1 MAKIIIRSN
10 TAATNF
16 IVSQKV
22 VNININESIV
32 VPDTNVSITPIGANE
47 IFAEDFS
54 TGILE
59 GALKSISFTQLGD
72 KVVAN
77 VSFNEFTFEQQTT
90 VIDIPIS
97 ATKRQTTSGITLIE
111 ISPIDNNLVSNTT
124 SYGSTS
130 SKFIARD
137 SVVEH
142 TVVGEVGQ
150 TVNVL
155 SRSFIA
161 PSGFKFVKQPSYKLS
176 GQASGYKVKSSDTK
190 DAKGVIIGR
199 SFDVS
204 YTFKDLIRTE
214 KVNTISFSYSTKK
227 ISEPIKLATNEKE
240 EKIYSIDTGRD
251 IGPEGGIQ
259 VIVVRGVPG
268 SSFRI
273 MTQNS
278 SNNSYNY
285 KTGAFDNSGGFLEGV
300 IPLARAG
307 FGYGEFRASI
317 RVPASTTGETVSTSL
332 GTNKPIDHEK
342 LVEATKD
349 TSIRQEIENTPS
361 TKYKKLQLNE
371 VTLNV
376 SAKDGGE
383 SNYTIVT
390 PLFKDSSPTEA
401 NVLKEHEFLDYL
413 GPLEKSGSYNFRGAV
428 KKEIITPMRELSF
441 GKTGHVNTLRGIGFI
456 VMTTA
461 DNKFIRINR
470 HPRLSTEKGAEYVRA
485 SESVG
490 ETPDKGSVGG
500 KKILMDAGSSV
511 RHSVTS
517 DTSDGETIDFGSD
530 IKFNVGLRGIG
541 KRVEHGVSDMPD
553 PFAYRAVMLE
563 ISLMG
568 SLPVQDVNMEIN
580 VNNFL
585 TIFSV

>member
-22 VNININESIV
+22 VNVNINESTI
-32 VPDTNVSITPIGANE
+32 VPDTNVFITPIGANK

-90 VIDIPIS
+90 IIDMPIS
-97 ATKRQTTSGITLIE
+97 ATARQTTSGIKLIE

-130 SKFIARD
+130 SKLIAKD

-142 TVVGEVGQ
+142 AVTGEVGQ

-190 DAKGVIIGR
+190 DAKGVVIGR

-227 ISEPIKLATNEKE
+227 VSEPIKLATNKKE

-259 VIVVRGVPG
+259 VVVVRGVPG

-278 SNNSYNY
+278 SNKSYNY

-317 RVPASTTGETVSTSL
+317 RVPASTTGETVSTNL
-332 GTNKPIDHEK
+332 GTNKPIDHKK
-342 LVEATKD
+342 LVEAIKD
-349 TSIRQEIENTPS
+349 PSIKQEIENVPS
-361 TKYKKLQLNE
+361 TKYEKEQKKA

-383 SNYTIVT
+383 SDYTIAM

-401 NVLKEHEFLDYL
+401 NVIKEHEFINEL
-413 GPLEKSGSYNFRGAV
+413 GPLEKEGSYDFKGTV
-428 KKEIITPMRELSF
+428 LQEIITPMRELSF
-441 GKTGHVNTLRGIGFI
+441 GKAGSVSNLRGVGFI

-461 DNKFIRINR
+461 DNKFIRVNR
-470 HPRLSTEKGAEYVRA
+470 HPRLSTEKDALYVRA
-485 SESVG
+485 SESVS

-500 KKILMDAGSSV
+500 KKILMDAGQSV

-530 IKFNVGLRGIG
+530 IKFKVGVRGIG
-541 KRVEHGVSDMPD
+541 KRVEHGVDGMPD
-553 PFAYRAVMLE
+553 PFAYRAIMIE
-563 ISLMG
+563 ISLLG
-568 SLPVQDVNMEIN
+568 SIPIQDVNMEIN

-585 TIFSV
+585 TIYSA